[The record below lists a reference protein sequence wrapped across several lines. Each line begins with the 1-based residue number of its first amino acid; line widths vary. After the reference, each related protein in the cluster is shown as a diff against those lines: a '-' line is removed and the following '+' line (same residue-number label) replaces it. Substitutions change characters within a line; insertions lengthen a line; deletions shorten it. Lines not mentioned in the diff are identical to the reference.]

1 MRQKIFSGFLITFV
15 AALVLVWGVPAEAQL
30 TPQQRLLACRAA
42 KADAYRQL
50 AERGKGLR
58 IESATYVRD
67 FVAESDEIATALDT
81 FIKGVR
87 VVDTRELADGSCE
100 VDVEV
105 TIQQVEEEL
114 RRIVKEHYHGGRWHE
129 HSFEKIHVYYNQK
142 VISATGMGAPR
153 PLEPAMAPA
162 PMPVPTRPAPATHPD
177 WQGVS
182 PQDRLLARRAA
193 IADAYRNMAERVK
206 GLQIDSQTYVRDFVT
221 ESDVI
226 NTNLNT
232 FIKGCRIL
240 DTRYIAGPICEVDV
254 ECTIQEVQQ
263 ELRRIVKEHYH
274 GGRWHEHSFD
284 KVHNYYEKKSLVA
297 TGSGVPRSYGASA
310 GSAPAATAPYEPEWA
325 TQYIRATGS
334 GVPPEDVTDPGQAGL
349 LAERAAE
356 IDAKRNLLERI
367 HGVQVDSATYVRDYA
382 AEHDEDRRT
391 EASEVNIDDKTA
403 QGGIGH
409 TGTRTHHRA
418 HELFQNQAGYNGGE
432 ARRRRGIRGRVT

>member
-1 MRQKIFSGFLITFV
+1 MRQKIFSVFLITLV
-15 AALVLVWGVPAEAQL
+15 AALVLAWGVPAEAQL

-50 AERGKGLR
+50 AERVNGLR

-87 VVDTRELADGSCE
+87 VVDERELADGSCE

-114 RRIVKEHYHGGRWHE
+114 KRIVKEHYHGGRWHE
-129 HSFEKIHVYYNQK
+129 HSFDKIHDYYTPK

-153 PLEPAMAPA
+153 PLEPETAPP
-162 PMPVPTRPAPATHPD
+162 PMPAPTRPAPAMNPD

-206 GLQIDSQTYVRDFVT
+206 GLQIDSQTYVRDFVA

-226 NTNLNT
+226 NTSLDT

-240 DTRYIAGPICEVDV
+240 DTRYVAGPICEVDV
-254 ECTIQEVQQ
+254 ECTIQEIQQ

-284 KVHNYYEKKSLVA
+284 KVNTYYENKSLVA

-310 GSAPAATAPYEPEWA
+310 GPVPEAAAEEAPYEPEWA

-334 GVPPEDVTDPGQAGL
+334 GIPPEDVTDPNQAGL

-356 IDAKRNLLERI
+356 VDAKRNLLERI
-367 HGVQVDSATYVRDYA
+367 NGIRVDSATYVRDYA
-382 AEHDEDRRT
+382 AEHDEVNTRLDAFLRGAKKVDTRYLDDGVVEVDV
-391 EASEVNIDDKTA
+391 EAPLSGVWDIVKDY
-403 QGGIGH
+403 
-409 TGTRTHHRA
+409 R
-418 HELFQNQAGYNGGE
+418 
-432 ARRRRGIRGRVT
+432 